1 MIVESVLDG
10 RGVRTIT
17 LNRPPAN
24 AIDHD
29 MRHAVRDAFDAATA
43 NWDTKVVVLD
53 SANPKFFSGGMDIK
67 TSNPLDFETN
77 AVPNYGSWMGREVFR
92 AIYHCGAP
100 VIAKVRGIAVG
111 AGFLYAALADFTIA
125 ADTAQFGQY
134 EIKVGAV
141 GGTGILRRMMSEQ
154 AARYL
159 TWTGALVS
167 ATDLVALGAGIRVV
181 PAETLDEEV
190 EALADMLAGRDQQ
203 LLRHMKLAMNQ
214 VEPLQPLE
222 AYTFEQMHTAI
233 MSRGSGAGGG
243 PRLQPDHVRDLAH
256 RAPGRTNEAVHE
268 RRT

>member
-1 MIVESVLDG
+1 MIVDSVLDE

-29 MRHAVRDAFDAATA
+29 MRHAVRDAFDAASA
-43 NWDTKVVVLD
+43 DMHTKVVVLD
-53 SANPKFFSGGMDIK
+53 STNPKFFSAGMDIK
-67 TSNPLDFETN
+67 TSNPLDYEPT
-77 AVPNYGSWMGREVFR
+77 AIPSYGTWMGREVFR

-100 VIAKVRGIAVG
+100 VIAKVRGIAIG
-111 AGFLYAALADFTIA
+111 AGFLYAALADVTIA

-141 GGTGILRRMMSEQ
+141 GGAGILRRMMSEQ

-167 ATDLVALGAGIRVV
+167 ATELQALGAGIHVV
-181 PAETLDEEV
+181 PADALDEEV
-190 EALADMLAGRDQQ
+190 EALADMLASRDQL
-203 LLRHMKLAMNQ
+203 LLRHTKAAMNQ

-222 AYTFEQMHTAI
+222 AYALEQMHTTS
-233 MSRGSGAGGG
+233 MSRGSGATTG
-243 PRLQPDHVRDLAH
+243 PRLQPDHVRDLAR
-256 RAPGRTNEAVHE
+256 RAAVGPE
-268 RRT
+268 SASED